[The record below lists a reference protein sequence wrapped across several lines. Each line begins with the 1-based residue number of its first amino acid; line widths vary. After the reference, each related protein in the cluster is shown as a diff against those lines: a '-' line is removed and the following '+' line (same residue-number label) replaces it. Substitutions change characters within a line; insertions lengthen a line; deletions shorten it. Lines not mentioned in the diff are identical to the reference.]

1 VLKLLYILFRKRFDS
16 FYFEKQSKKKGFENM
31 ERHFTD
37 SAGNAYYRYN
47 KDFDIPILRFKEIQK
62 RLVLFNSG
70 LSDKSIKLICEA
82 MRKALN
88 GGKKP
93 DLAEIGFLIKEI
105 EKRADLYIDTDLLM
119 DTTCLLYIRQDENP
133 AVIDWTIH
141 NEKIKQL
148 TIDSKGGLYDF
159 FYMTGLTTSLPFVG
173 TTSEE
178 FDLFYYESEVKMKA
192 MNQYL
197 NQYITEP
204 KLSS

>member
-1 VLKLLYILFRKRFDS
+1 
-16 FYFEKQSKKKGFENM
+16 M

-37 SAGNAYYRYN
+37 SKGNAYYRYN

-133 AVIDWTIH
+133 ATIDWSIH

-159 FYMTGLTTSLPFVG
+159 FYMTGLTASLPFVG
-173 TTSEE
+173 TTNEE

-192 MNQYL
+192 LNQYL
-197 NQYITEP
+197 SQYTTEQ
-204 KLSS
+204 KLSN